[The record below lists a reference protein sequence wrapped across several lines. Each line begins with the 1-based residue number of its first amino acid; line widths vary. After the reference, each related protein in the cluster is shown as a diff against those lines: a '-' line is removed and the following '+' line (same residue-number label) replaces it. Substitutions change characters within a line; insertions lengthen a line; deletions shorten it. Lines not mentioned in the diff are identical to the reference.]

1 MLDQTS
7 QQSFSA
13 AAPPASSGCTE
24 LPSLQ
29 RHWALSCPTPPAGRS
44 PLCRLQSQIRSLPI
58 RRRCLPD
65 IGRQRRLFFVPF
77 AAFGLLQRH
86 GMDKPAFQQLQAQLV
101 KRPPVES
108 LRATGGCTLEIHRQ
122 VLKGR
127 LRGQRADAS
136 TGHAEAFAADSCSDL
151 LVFLLDMNNA
161 PFVIDSVFIS
171 LSLTKGA
178 YQSETG
184 VILCFFDRLRKAPAL
199 LAPEPSLSLT
209 SQVQRKS

>member
-1 MLDQTS
+1 MCGWIDYEVVCDFL
-7 QQSFSA
+7 FM
-13 AAPPASSGCTE
+13 GNY
-24 LPSLQ
+24 
-29 RHWALSCPTPPAGRS
+29 
-44 PLCRLQSQIRSLPI
+44 
-58 RRRCLPD
+58 
-65 IGRQRRLFFVPF
+65 RLFRPFLSASLESYFLFLF

-86 GMDKPAFQQLQAQLV
+86 GMDKPAFKQLI
-101 KRPPVES
+101 KRTPVES

-171 LSLTKGA
+171 LSLIKGA

-184 VILCFFDRLRKAPAL
+184 VIL
-199 LAPEPSLSLT
+199 
-209 SQVQRKS
+209 

>member
-7 QQSFSA
+7 QQPHLA
-13 AAPPASSGCTE
+13 ALPPVSSVCAE
-24 LPSLQ
+24 SPSLQ
-29 RHWALSCPTPPAGRS
+29 RCWTLSYPNLQVLRS
-44 PLCRLQSQIRSLPI
+44 PLCHSQNQTAVHPI

-108 LRATGGCTLEIHRQ
+108 LCATGGCTLEIHRQ

-136 TGHAEAFAADSCSDL
+136 TGH
-151 LVFLLDMNNA
+151 DMNNA

-171 LSLTKGA
+171 LSLIKGA

-184 VILCFFDRLRKAPAL
+184 VIL
-199 LAPEPSLSLT
+199 
-209 SQVQRKS
+209 

>member
-1 MLDQTS
+1 
-7 QQSFSA
+7 
-13 AAPPASSGCTE
+13 
-24 LPSLQ
+24 
-29 RHWALSCPTPPAGRS
+29 
-44 PLCRLQSQIRSLPI
+44 
-58 RRRCLPD
+58 
-65 IGRQRRLFFVPF
+65 
-77 AAFGLLQRH
+77 
-86 GMDKPAFQQLQAQLV
+86 MDKPAFKQLQAQLV

-171 LSLTKGA
+171 LSLIKGA

-184 VILCFFDRLRKAPAL
+184 AIL
-199 LAPEPSLSLT
+199 
-209 SQVQRKS
+209 

>member
-1 MLDQTS
+1 MKQARYKEPLPLAVIE
-7 QQSFSA
+7 A
-13 AAPPASSGCTE
+13 ARAGDAGAVE
-24 LPSLQ
+24 QVLQ
-29 RHWALSCPTPPAGRS
+29 YYNGY
-44 PLCRLQSQIRSLPI
+44 
-58 RRRCLPD
+58 
-65 IGRQRRLFFVPF
+65 
-77 AAFGLLQRH
+77 
-86 GMDKPAFQQLQAQLV
+86 MDKPAFKQLQAQIV

-108 LRATGGCTLEIHRQ
+108 LRATGSCTLGIHRQ

-171 LSLTKGA
+171 LSLIKGA

-184 VILCFFDRLRKAPAL
+184 VILWFFDRLRKAPAL

-209 SQVQRKS
+209 SQVQRKF

>member
-1 MLDQTS
+1 
-7 QQSFSA
+7 
-13 AAPPASSGCTE
+13 
-24 LPSLQ
+24 
-29 RHWALSCPTPPAGRS
+29 
-44 PLCRLQSQIRSLPI
+44 
-58 RRRCLPD
+58 
-65 IGRQRRLFFVPF
+65 
-77 AAFGLLQRH
+77 
-86 GMDKPAFQQLQAQLV
+86 MDKPAFQQLQAQLV

-178 YQSETG
+178 YQIRNGGDFVVVSLEDYERDKETLYVLQNSSLMAQIAASFETHTKSSG
-184 VILCFFDRLRKAPAL
+184 YK
-199 LAPEPSLSLT
+199 PSQNEIDEINSI
-209 SQVQRKS
+209 

>member
-1 MLDQTS
+1 LPQ
-7 QQSFSA
+7 A
-13 AAPPASSGCTE
+13 AQGK
-24 LPSLQ
+24 
-29 RHWALSCPTPPAGRS
+29 
-44 PLCRLQSQIRSLPI
+44 
-58 RRRCLPD
+58 
-65 IGRQRRLFFVPF
+65 RRLFFVPF

-86 GMDKPAFQQLQAQLV
+86 GMDKPAFKQLI
-101 KRPPVES
+101 KRTPVES

-171 LSLTKGA
+171 LSLIKGA

-184 VILCFFDRLRKAPAL
+184 VIL
-199 LAPEPSLSLT
+199 
-209 SQVQRKS
+209 

>member
-1 MLDQTS
+1 
-7 QQSFSA
+7 
-13 AAPPASSGCTE
+13 
-24 LPSLQ
+24 
-29 RHWALSCPTPPAGRS
+29 
-44 PLCRLQSQIRSLPI
+44 
-58 RRRCLPD
+58 
-65 IGRQRRLFFVPF
+65 
-77 AAFGLLQRH
+77 
-86 GMDKPAFQQLQAQLV
+86 MDKTAFQQLQAQLV

-127 LRGQRADAS
+127 LRVQRADAP

-171 LSLTKGA
+171 LSLIKGA

-184 VILCFFDRLRKAPAL
+184 VIL
-199 LAPEPSLSLT
+199 
-209 SQVQRKS
+209 

>member
-1 MLDQTS
+1 MIL
-7 QQSFSA
+7 FCFW
-13 AAPPASSGCTE
+13 SSPRKG
-24 LPSLQ
+24 
-29 RHWALSCPTPPAGRS
+29 
-44 PLCRLQSQIRSLPI
+44 LCVWINYEVVCDFLFMVNY
-58 RRRCLPD
+58 
-65 IGRQRRLFFVPF
+65 RLFRPFLSASLESYFLFLF

-86 GMDKPAFQQLQAQLV
+86 GMDKPAFRQLQAQLV

-171 LSLTKGA
+171 LSLIKGA
-178 YQSETG
+178 CQSETG
-184 VILCFFDRLRKAPAL
+184 VIL
-199 LAPEPSLSLT
+199 
-209 SQVQRKS
+209 

>member
-1 MLDQTS
+1 MPDQTS
-7 QQSFSA
+7 QQPFSA

-24 LPSLQ
+24 SPSLQ
-29 RHWALSCPTPPAGRS
+29 RYWTLSCPTPPAGRS
-44 PLCRLQSQIRSLPI
+44 PLYRFQNQTEFRPI
-58 RRRCLPD
+58 RRRCPPD
-65 IGRQRRLFFVPF
+65 TGRQRRLFFAPF

-171 LSLTKGA
+171 LSLIKGA

-184 VILCFFDRLRKAPAL
+184 VIL
-199 LAPEPSLSLT
+199 
-209 SQVQRKS
+209 

>member
-1 MLDQTS
+1 MKQARYKEPLPLAVIE
-7 QQSFSA
+7 A
-13 AAPPASSGCTE
+13 ARAGDARAVE
-24 LPSLQ
+24 QVLQ
-29 RHWALSCPTPPAGRS
+29 YYNGY
-44 PLCRLQSQIRSLPI
+44 
-58 RRRCLPD
+58 
-65 IGRQRRLFFVPF
+65 
-77 AAFGLLQRH
+77 
-86 GMDKPAFQQLQAQLV
+86 MDKPAFKQLQAQIV

-108 LRATGGCTLEIHRQ
+108 LRATGSCTFGIHRQ

-171 LSLTKGA
+171 LSITKGA

-184 VILCFFDRLRKAPAL
+184 VILWFFDRLRKAPAL

-209 SQVQRKS
+209 SQVQRKF

>member
-1 MLDQTS
+1 M
-7 QQSFSA
+7 
-13 AAPPASSGCTE
+13 PN
-24 LPSLQ
+24 
-29 RHWALSCPTPPAGRS
+29 
-44 PLCRLQSQIRSLPI
+44 
-58 RRRCLPD
+58 
-65 IGRQRRLFFVPF
+65 RRLCKDVGLYRVPLRQPDDLHCAGCKVKSDLSPFAVVVCLIQVDRGGDLFVPF
-77 AAFGLLQRH
+77 AALGLLQRR

-171 LSLTKGA
+171 LSLIKGA

-184 VILCFFDRLRKAPAL
+184 VIL
-199 LAPEPSLSLT
+199 
-209 SQVQRKS
+209 